1 MGGDEG
7 RESNEKGEEGDEGEQ
22 DREGQAREDCCV
34 QRRQGE
40 DQERHD
46 KGQAREEQGR
56 QDRLE
61 GGFGFFEEE
70 VRRQQGAGLG
80 ESMLEGQEGTQYQ
93 GLRSFR
99 RQDCGRQGLACQM
112 PGHLQGRLS
121 FFAYESGTTLHS
133 SSVVPVP
140 RARRLLTLL

>member
-1 MGGDEG
+1 MGGREG
-7 RESNEKGEEGDEGEQ
+7 DESNEDDEEGDEGEQ
-22 DREGQAREDCCV
+22 DRE
-34 QRRQGE
+34 
-40 DQERHD
+40 
-46 KGQAREEQGR
+46 EQDR

-61 GGFGFFEEE
+61 GGFGGAEEE

-99 RQDCGRQGLACQM
+99 RQDCGWQGLACQS

-121 FFAYESGTTLHS
+121 FFACESG
-133 SSVVPVP
+133 
-140 RARRLLTLL
+140 